1 MSETRVTY
9 YESPIGL
16 LEIRGGERGVSAVTF
31 VDAPAPR
38 AVRGASTA
46 RGARAARDGKGSLP
60 AALADCRT
68 QLDEYFRGGRRTFSV
83 KLDLGGTAF
92 QNKVWQALRAVR
104 FGKTAS
110 YKDIAGNVGNPAGT
124 RAVGGANHRNPVS
137 IIVPCHRVVGSDGW
151 LTGYGGGLWRK
162 EWLLRHEGNDLSSS

>member
-1 MSETRVTY
+1 MPEIHVAY

-16 LEIRGGERGVSAVTF
+16 LEVKGGERGVSAVAF
-31 VDAPAPR
+31 VDTLANR
-38 AVRGASTA
+38 AAL
-46 RGARAARDGKGSLP
+46 ARDGKRPLP
-60 AALADCRT
+60 VPLAVCLT
-68 QLDEYFRGGRRTFSV
+68 QLDEYFRGRRRTFSV

-92 QNKVWQALRAVR
+92 QNKVWRALRAIG

-110 YKDIAGNVGNPAGT
+110 YKDIAGTVGNPAAT

-137 IIVPCHRVVGSDGW
+137 IIVPCHRVVGSDGR

-162 EWLLRHEGNDLSSS
+162 EWLLRHEGNERSSS

>member
-1 MSETRVTY
+1 MEVSMSETSVTY

-16 LEIRGGERGVSAVTF
+16 LEVRGGERGVSAVTF
-31 VDAPAPR
+31 VDAR
-38 AVRGASTA
+38 ASRATRGA
-46 RGARAARDGKGSLP
+46 GGGKGPLP
-60 AALADCRT
+60 AALADCLT
-68 QLDEYFRGGRRTFSV
+68 QLDQYFRGRRRTFSV

-92 QNKVWQALRAVR
+92 QNKVWRALRAVR

-110 YKDIAGNVGNPAGT
+110 YKDIARNVGNPAGT

-137 IIVPCHRVVGSDGW
+137 IIVPCHRIVGSDGR

-162 EWLLRHEGNDLSSS
+162 DWLLRHEGNDLSSS

>member
-1 MSETRVTY
+1 MAETRVAY

-31 VDAPAPR
+31 VDAHAPKIVIR
-38 AVRGASTA
+38 ASTA
-46 RGARAARDGKGSLP
+46 RGGKGSLP
-60 AALADCRT
+60 APLADCLT
-68 QLDEYFRGGRRTFSV
+68 QLDEYFRARRRTFSV

-92 QNKVWQALRAVR
+92 QKQVWRALRNVR
-104 FGKTAS
+104 FGKMVS
-110 YKDIAGNVGNPAGT
+110 YKDIAKNVGNPAGT

-137 IIVPCHRVVGSDGW
+137 IIVPCHRVVGSDGR

-162 EWLLRHEGNDLSSS
+162 EWLLRHEGNDLPSG

>member
-1 MSETRVTY
+1 MSETRVIY

-31 VDAPAPR
+31 VDALAPR
-38 AVRGASTA
+38 APRG
-46 RGARAARDGKGSLP
+46 ARDGKGPLP
-60 AALADCRT
+60 AALADCLT
-68 QLDEYFRGGRRTFSV
+68 QLDEYFRGRRRTFSV
-83 KLDLGGTAF
+83 KLNLGGTAF
-92 QNKVWQALRAVR
+92 QNKVWRALRAVR

-110 YKDIAGNVGNPAGT
+110 YKDIARNVGNPAGT
-124 RAVGGANHRNPVS
+124 RAVGGANHSNPVS
-137 IIVPCHRVVGSDGW
+137 IIVPCHRVVGSDGR

>member
-16 LEIRGGERGVSAVTF
+16 LEVRGGERGVSTVAF
-31 VDAPAPR
+31 VDAR
-38 AVRGASTA
+38 ASLATRGT
-46 RGARAARDGKGSLP
+46 RGGKGPLP
-60 AALADCRT
+60 AALAACLT
-68 QLDEYFRGGRRTFSV
+68 QLDEYFRGRRGTFSV

-92 QNKVWQALRAVR
+92 QNKVWRALRAVR

-110 YKDIAGNVGNPAGT
+110 YKDIAGTVGNPAAT

-137 IIVPCHRVVGSDGW
+137 IIVPCHRVVGNDGR

-162 EWLLRHEGNDLSSS
+162 EWLLRHEGNDLSTS